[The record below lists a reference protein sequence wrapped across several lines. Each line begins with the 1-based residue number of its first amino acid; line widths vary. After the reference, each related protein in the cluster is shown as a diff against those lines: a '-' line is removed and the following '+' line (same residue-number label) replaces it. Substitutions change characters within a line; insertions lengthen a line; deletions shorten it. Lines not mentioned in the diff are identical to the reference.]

1 MSAQQ
6 PPPPHRPHTP
16 GAPGEPGVPG
26 VPGVPWGFAPPQP
39 REVTAGYRRQAA
51 ILTWSAIVVGALM
64 ALALVVSVVFLVR
77 ADQDTRNAAYGYL
90 ALVLWAG
97 IAAGVPVLLALA
109 IPAARMRRRVRE
121 QQR

>member
-6 PPPPHRPHTP
+6 PPPPHRPHPSGTS
-16 GAPGEPGVPG
+16 GA
-26 VPGVPWGFAPPQP
+26 PGVPWGFVQP
-39 REVTAGYRRQAA
+39 RPRKVTADYRHKAA

-64 ALALVVSVVFLVR
+64 AVALVVSVIFLIR

-90 ALVLWAG
+90 ALVLWVG
-97 IAAGVPVLLALA
+97 IAAAVPVLLALA

-121 QQR
+121 PQR